1 MPTEGSTAFV
11 SLFVSPALQVD
22 PFEGSAVG
30 MPAIEDLPAELLP
43 LGYEQLLHQIDNS
56 WRAGGAHLSRSPSG
70 LWYMRLKVPESIRAA
85 YPRLPKEL
93 RRSTKTR
100 HKIHALPISR
110 KMCLDF
116 LIRHRISETSMGQ
129 PDQSRQGVVAQ
140 IDAAQA
146 VGLLHESAT

>member
-1 MPTEGSTAFV
+1 MPTEGSTASV

-22 PFEGSAVG
+22 PFEGSAVD

-56 WRAGGAHLSRSPSG
+56 WRAGGAHLSRSPSS

-93 RRSTKTR
+93 RRSTKRAIKSTR
-100 HKIHALPISR
+100 WR
-110 KMCLDF
+110 F
-116 LIRHRISETSMGQ
+116 LEKC
-129 PDQSRQGVVAQ
+129 V
-140 IDAAQA
+140 
-146 VGLLHESAT
+146 